1 MAKEPATLFY
11 RILKIA
17 FKVLLILSSGFIF
30 LGLLTLSVGV
40 IALRDDQSQHERS
53 HDDLAAL
60 KIVITCLFI
69 SVSLGTLQTIIG
81 WIGILKTRL
90 RFITL
95 YFFFEILCFVLWL
108 MIYLFSESKSI
119 ASYSV
124 FSSLLRLIVSQLI
137 IQTIRRHLREEKERS
152 AAEGLPV
159 DDSLKNGTINTNS
172 FFNRVAGNDDTE
184 GPIHTIPPPPSISL
198 PPTPPPLPAPPSLS
212 RNNLSRFNITQ
223 PPAVDPNAE
232 ENVVDDQVDDDDDD
246 DDDDVVDNNFT
257 NEANI
262 PFDGEQQEAG
272 NNEEDQGDG
281 REPVDQQSSTRD
293 TE

>member
-172 FFNRVAGNDDTE
+172 FFNRVAKNDDTE
-184 GPIHTIPPPPSISL
+184 GPIHTIPSPPSISL
-198 PPTPPPLPAPPSLS
+198 LPTPPPPAPPSLTT
-212 RNNLSRFNITQ
+212 NNLSHFNITE
-223 PPAVDPNAE
+223 PLAVDPDAE
-232 ENVVDDQVDDDDDD
+232 ENVVDDQIDDD
-246 DDDDVVDNNFT
+246 DDDDVVDNNFA
-257 NEANI
+257 NEVNI

-272 NNEEDQGDG
+272 NNEENQGNG